1 MRWSGLTLAAGLVV
15 AHAAAAPVAS
25 ERTGSEHGIT
35 VLVVGGIHGNE
46 PAPPHAVR
54 ALEEVDVRRGKLVL
68 LPEAN
73 PKALA
78 ARSRHTPGARFL
90 DVNRNFPIASRPEPR
105 GPLATELWRFAKRT
119 RPDWVIDVH
128 EGFDFNRRN
137 PKSVGSSVT
146 WVPHRQVG
154 ACSAR
159 LARSVVDHMNESI
172 EDESRHFT
180 LLAPG
185 PEGSFARSITESLG
199 IPSLVL
205 ETTRALQPL
214 EVRVAQHRRML
225 AFVLDQLAVT
235 SPDAKRAPCITD
247 SRTSL

>member
-1 MRWSGLTLAAGLVV
+1 VRWLGPTVAAVAVV
-15 AHAAAAPVAS
+15 AHAAAAPIAS
-25 ERTGSEHGIT
+25 ERAGPEPGIT

-54 ALEEVDVRRGKLVL
+54 ALENANVRRGRLVL
-68 LPEAN
+68 VPEAN
-73 PKALA
+73 PKALG

-90 DVNRNFPIASRPEPR
+90 DMNRNFPIASRPEPR
-105 GPLATELWRFAKRT
+105 GPLATELWSFARRA

-128 EGFDFNRRN
+128 EGFDFNRKN

-146 WVPHRQVG
+146 WVPHPRVG

-159 LARSVVDHMNESI
+159 LARSVVREMNRSI

-205 ETTRALQPL
+205 ETTRVAQPL
-214 EVRVAQHRRML
+214 ELRVSQHETML
-225 AFVLDQLAVT
+225 AFVLERLGVT
-235 SPDAKRAPCITD
+235 SREPRRAPCVGD
-247 SRTSL
+247 QPGR